1 MGTLNDYF
9 IPVGYGTSQT
19 HFKPIASFRSKI
31 NLIKNRKT
39 DPQSDGLVDA
49 NSYIDYVIDQV
60 EKQARKVH
68 EDAYERAKK
77 ATETM

>member
-9 IPVGYGTSQT
+9 IPVGCDIGKSR
-19 HFKPIASFRSKI
+19 FKPVTSFRSKI
-31 NLIKNRKT
+31 NLIGKKKNS
-39 DPQSDGLVDA
+39 DPPQKQSTGTLVD
-49 NSYIDYVIDQV
+49 YIKDVL
-60 EKQARKVH
+60 EKESNKNY